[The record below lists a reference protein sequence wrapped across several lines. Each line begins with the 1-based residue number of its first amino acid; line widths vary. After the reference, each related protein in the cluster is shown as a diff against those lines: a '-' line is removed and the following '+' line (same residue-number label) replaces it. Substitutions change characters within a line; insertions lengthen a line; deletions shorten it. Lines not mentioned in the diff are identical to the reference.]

1 MENISIVPFIVLLMG
16 IKQKNKGR
24 LIKMSPNYSIT
35 SYESV
40 SGDTKI
46 YVFRTKKKN
55 RIKPYLTDRNKEYVQ
70 QKILGCLLFLLG
82 LITIPLVGLECIVI
96 CLMGIARIIY

>member
-1 MENISIVPFIVLLMG
+1 MENISIVPFIMLVKG

-24 LIKMSPNYSIT
+24 SIKMLPNYSIT

-55 RIKPYLTDRNKEYVQ
+55 RIKPYLTDRKEYVQ
-70 QKILGCLLFLLG
+70 QKILGCLLFVLG
-82 LITIPLVGLECIVI
+82 LIAIPLVGLECIVI